1 MSKGSK
7 QRPIKDREKFN
18 KNYDEIF
25 GQKEQEELTASYK
38 QSLANKKER
47 EDKSKDNYT
56 TKEIIEAMDKINEKI

>member
-38 QSLANKKER
+38 LSLANKKER
-47 EDKSKDNYT
+47 DDKYT
-56 TKEIIEAMDKINEKI
+56 TKEIIEAMDRINARH